1 MTVRDLYKLMS
12 TDLSFEGRKYLTQ
25 PYYQTPKT
33 NHTCLSNSTI
43 FIEPHEICDGIP
55 QCPNSTDESL
65 DQCRGNFPASATHEC
80 FKPKIGNGMKVP
92 ILAHKCN
99 GVVECEDG
107 SYEKD
112 CSLDTVTIVCGIL
125 TPGLVLCL
133 SAAVL
138 VIYMVKPQQTP
149 AELDAMYQIT
159 SPREAKKKIIALQNS
174 KARRVHNKFYFRYH
188 LNQANGNKGEAIN
201 NIRDQVGPGV
211 TNNLMS
217 DIDNSKSCTKSMKK
231 FFYGLI
237 ERIPVKTLSVILIT
251 KSLFSHFGDIAKD
264 VFLVITIGQLVQ
276 GGDFFLQWVI

>member
-1 MTVRDLYKLMS
+1 
-12 TDLSFEGRKYLTQ
+12 
-25 PYYQTPKT
+25 
-33 NHTCLSNSTI
+33 
-43 FIEPHEICDGIP
+43 
-55 QCPNSTDESL
+55 
-65 DQCRGNFPASATHEC
+65 
-80 FKPKIGNGMKVP
+80 MKVP

-99 GVVECEDG
+99 GVAECEDG
-107 SYEKD
+107 SDEKD

-201 NIRDQVGPGV
+201 TIKSEVGPSV
-211 TNNLMS
+211 TKNLME
-217 DIDNSKSCTKSMKK
+217 DIDTSKKSSNFVKRS
-231 FFYGLI
+231 FFALSSLI
-237 ERIPVKTLSVILIT
+237 EKVPVKTKSIITIT
-251 KSLFSHFGDIAKD
+251 KKLYSHFGDIAKD
-264 VFLVITIGQLVQ
+264 ILVIITIGRLIQ
-276 GGDFFLQWVI
+276 GGDFFLYWVRFEHLF